1 MRSGCSFAFFSKYT
15 LRTRLAFPAIF
26 PFLHT
31 LQRTQG
37 YSGPWEVLVYVY
49 VGIAFKFYSAVS

>member
-1 MRSGCSFAFFSKYT
+1 M
-15 LRTRLAFPAIF
+15 F